1 MRCIVTA
8 TIMILSA
15 GLATCQEPPGPF
27 APDAHTVLLYHFDE
41 GSGAIA
47 HDASGHG
54 QHGTIQGAEWAKGRF
69 GRALRF
75 DGVDDCVF
83 LADPHA
89 IRGLKQIT
97 VECWFNQEETSG
109 RRFLVGHDVG
119 FHFEVDDA
127 IGTSI
132 SLYNQGGS
140 VPNAEGKAHQQVFLA
155 GGPIRS
161 GRWHHLAITYDGQ
174 MVSHFLDGIL
184 RGRLQGP
191 RDFSLG
197 APSRGL
203 WIGCY
208 VGMDFWFSGLIDEV
222 RVSDCVRY
230 DPEGHLQP
238 GGKVYEMPPTGV
250 PLRRPPAVRP
260 ATRTGAASLTLT
272 LRSLYGGAA
281 QGWVCLKPPG
291 KPAAVVGRYEVGSQD
306 SATASIEMDVSDEY
320 VGEGTYIVSLVPE
333 GGGYFA
339 LTSAR
344 LLAGGKEVAKWA
356 GEVQSR
362 RTFRPPVLVTLHVGP
377 QGRSPAAK
385 RLLFLPGEVDWA
397 RGNLELDSAEEGQPP
412 LMIGEGEAEW
422 WFHLPTEQTYRV
434 YMRYAAATP
443 HPCDIV
449 IDGDDLNEYDM
460 CALNRTGRE
469 TAVDAFWEY
478 QGSVHLTAGPHW
490 LRVQDVLPSI
500 VALRFDPATTM
511 PPQKVAWGRHPVP
524 PPDALGTCGPWKA
537 KTEFGKATGSATKL
551 GGEGGPCIEF
561 RAVFANDDPNDL
573 WAGDCVRFGCPVKW
587 DLEPYGRIR
596 FVFRGQ
602 GSNHVIALWLVDAK
616 GDEKLL
622 WRHRDTKPG
631 HMEVRVPLNFEGN
644 DVFDPGRIVAVCV
657 DLDEGNIHG
666 DGKAQVALISP
677 IFDRRDTL
685 TEPEGYRERI
695 ASALKAAKAHL
706 KRLGGTPLTL
716 ISPGFRPWT
725 KPVVPEEHP
734 LYATT
739 EPKPVTR
746 AVLGYGLHFT
756 GARSIDEQALK
767 NFHDYYDFGDVCWP
781 HIGILPQRRDFKSDE
796 DYHAALR
803 HLEERLRDVQRRGLI
818 LWDIWGYVP
827 HNEAGPTPRVTPE
840 HHEILL
846 RVLGDRFLSY
856 DNGEQD
862 GRYIGSYADRDPI
875 TNRREGWECF
885 VRWDEGICGDS
896 MNYMNATGSLNFS
909 HYYGERGCR
918 TLGLETAQG
927 LPSDTMM
934 FAFLRGAAKQY
945 GRLTTQATSIWN
957 RFGYNM
963 YHDRR
968 TTGQGGYGYG
978 PHKGCSLSLHRRLFF
993 QSYTGGDS
1001 IVGTETAQFTAD
1013 VLENGAPE
1021 LSPLGRQHLEI
1032 RQWVQRHPDRGVMYT
1047 PVAFM
1052 LDFYNGWNPPRHLY
1066 RSDKYKIWGK
1076 LPYEKGDYLVD
1087 AVFRMVW
1094 PGYEDCSYLRNERG
1108 FITPTPYGDIFDVI
1122 TNRCHPDVLRQYT
1135 AIMLL
1140 GQVELDGGAAERLM
1154 EFVQQGGDLLLDAV
1168 NARQFPAAFI
1178 GLRLGQQGNACVT
1191 ARTGTSQ
1198 VWAEQP
1204 YTYTEADLDSAA
1216 AILINEHGKPV
1227 LTVNKAGKGRV
1238 IVCLSDYWMTDALS
1252 YANPELVNMEP
1263 PYRLLEGLR
1272 AVLSEYFA
1280 SFSPVI
1286 IEPAGLNVRVNCYAD
1301 NRQRLLVALTNNDL
1315 FADWQG
1321 TVRLRHG
1328 TMAAVR
1334 DLRKERSL
1342 PAGRSLSITV
1352 PAGDVV
1358 ILDIRTQ

>member
-1 MRCIVTA
+1 MRCLIGVA
-8 TIMILSA
+8 LVILRA
-15 GLATCQEPPGPF
+15 GLVMCQEPPGPF
-27 APDAHTVLLYHFDE
+27 VPDARTVLLYHFDE
-41 GSGAIA
+41 GTGTIT

-54 QHGTIQGAEWAKGRF
+54 QAGTIRGAEWTKGRF
-69 GRALRF
+69 GAALRF

-83 LADPHA
+83 LPDPHA

-97 VECWFNQEETSG
+97 VECWFNQEETPG
-109 RRFLVGHDVG
+109 RRFLVCHDVG

-127 IGTSI
+127 MGTSI
-132 SLYNQGGS
+132 SLYNQGGA
-140 VPNAEGKAHQQVFLA
+140 VPNVEGKPHQQVFLP
-155 GGPIRS
+155 GHLIRP
-161 GRWHHLAITYDGQ
+161 GRWHHLAITYDGH
-174 MVSHFLDGIL
+174 MVSHFLDGVL
-184 RGRLQGP
+184 RGRLEGP

-208 VGMDFWFSGLIDEV
+208 VGMDYWFSGLIDEV

-230 DPEGHLQP
+230 DPEGKLQP
-238 GGKVYEMPPTGV
+238 GGKVYEMPPMAA
-250 PLRRPPAVRP
+250 PLRPPPAVRQ
-260 ATRTGAASLTLT
+260 ATRTGVASLTLT
-272 LRSLYGGAA
+272 LRPLYGGAA
-281 QGWVCLKPPG
+281 QGWICLKPPE
-291 KPAAVVGRYEVGSQD
+291 KPAAIVGRYELRAEQTGP
-306 SATASIEMDVSDEY
+306 ASIEVDVSDEY
-320 VGEGTYIVSLVPE
+320 AGEGTYIAGLVPE

-344 LLAGGKEVAKWA
+344 LVAGGKEIAGWE
-356 GEVQSR
+356 GEVRSR
-362 RTFRPPVLVTLHVGP
+362 RTFSPPLLVPLCVGAQRP
-377 QGRSPAAK
+377 SPAPE
-385 RLLFLPGEVDWA
+385 RLLFLPAEVDWA

-412 LMIGEGEAEW
+412 LMTGEGHAEW
-422 WFHLPTEQTYRV
+422 WFYLPREQTYRV
-434 YMRYAAATP
+434 YMRYAATAP

-460 CALNRTGRE
+460 CAVNCTGRE
-469 TAVDAFWEY
+469 TAVDAYWEY
-478 QGSVHLTAGPHW
+478 QGSVHLAAGPHW
-490 LRVQDVLPSI
+490 LRVQDLLPAI
-500 VALRFDPATTM
+500 VALRFEPATTM
-511 PPQKVAWGRHPVP
+511 PPRKVAWGRYSVP
-524 PPDALGTCGPWKA
+524 PPDALTSCGPWKA
-537 KTEFGKATGSATKL
+537 KTEFGKASGAAATV
-551 GGEGGPCIEF
+551 GGEGGRGIAF
-561 RAVFANDDPNDL
+561 RATFANDNPEDL
-573 WAGDCVRFGCPVKW
+573 WAGDCVRFECPVKW
-587 DLEPYGRIR
+587 DLEPYGRLR

-602 GSNHVIALWLVDAK
+602 GSGHVVALWLLDAK

-622 WRHRDTKPG
+622 WRQRDTQQG
-631 HMEVRVPLNFEGN
+631 DREVHVPLNFEGN

-657 DLDEGNIHG
+657 NLDEGNIPTTG
-666 DGKAQVALISP
+666 EMKVALINP
-677 IFDRRDTL
+677 VFDRRDTL
-685 TEPEGYRERI
+685 TEPENYEERL
-695 ASALKAAKAHL
+695 ASALKAAQAHL
-706 KRLGGTPLTL
+706 KQIGGRLVSLL
-716 ISPGFRPWT
+716 SPGFRPWT

-734 LYATT
+734 LYAAT

-746 AVLGYGLHFT
+746 AVLGYDLHFT
-756 GARSIDEQALK
+756 GARSIDEQTLK
-767 NFHDYYDFGDVCWP
+767 NFHNYYDFGDVCWP
-781 HIGILPQRRDFKSDE
+781 HIGILPQRRDFASDE
-796 DYHAALR
+796 DYEAALR
-803 HLEERLRDVQRRGLI
+803 NLEERLRDVHRRGLI

-846 RVLGDRFLSY
+846 RVLGDRFLGY

-875 TNRREGWECF
+875 TDRREGWEYF
-885 VRWDEGICGDS
+885 VRWDEGICNDS

-968 TTGQGGYGYG
+968 TEGPGGYGFG

-1013 VLENGAPE
+1013 ILENGAPE

-1032 RQWVQRHPDRGVMYT
+1032 REWVQRHPDRGVMYT

-1066 RSDKYKIWGK
+1066 RADKYKIWGK
-1076 LPYEKGDYLVD
+1076 LPYEKGDYLID

-1135 AIMLL
+1135 AVILL
-1140 GQVELDGGAAERLM
+1140 GDVELDGSAAERLM
-1154 EFVQQGGDLLLDAV
+1154 EFVQQGGDLLLDAR
-1168 NARQFPAAFI
+1168 NAQQLPAAFL
-1178 GLRLGQQGNACVT
+1178 GLRLGEKGSACAT
-1191 ARTGTSQ
+1191 ARVGTSH

-1204 YTYTEADLDSAA
+1204 YTYTEAELDGAA

-1227 LTVNKAGKGRV
+1227 LTANKVGKGRV
-1238 IVCLSDYWMTDALS
+1238 IVCLADYWMTDTLT

-1263 PYRLLEGLR
+1263 PYRLLEGVR
-1272 AVLSEYFA
+1272 EVLGEYFG
-1280 SFSPVI
+1280 SFSPVM
-1286 IEPAGLNVRVNCYAD
+1286 IEPDGLNVRVNCYAD
-1301 NRQRLLVALTNNDL
+1301 NPRRLLVALTNNDL

-1334 DLRKERSL
+1334 DLRQERDL
-1342 PAGRSLSITV
+1342 PAGKSLSITV
-1352 PAGDVV
+1352 PAGDAV
-1358 ILDIRTQ
+1358 LLEIRTR